1 VLISGTLIPAQK
13 YLPAESGKQQERQH
27 PESQRERAITQHRR
41 QQTAEYIFRGE
52 LDEEQARQN
61 ASFQQIDPANI
72 NAISSYNDTAAA
84 SPSNPERKGQLLDIF
99 L

>member
-1 VLISGTLIPAQK
+1 MLISGTLIPAQK
-13 YLPAESGKQQERQH
+13 YLPAESGRQQERQH
-27 PESQRERAITQHRR
+27 PEPQRERAITQHRR

-61 ASFQQIDPANI
+61 ATYQQIDPANVS
-72 NAISSYNDTAAA
+72 AISSYNDTASA
-84 SPSNPERKGQLLDIF
+84 SPATPDRKGQLLDIF